1 MEESNRP
8 HLLINLLT
16 GSRLAL
22 AVGVAALTPWSKS
35 EQPWALVAVTVLV
48 LLIEGSDL
56 ADGYLARL
64 HNAVSQFGKLFDP
77 YTDSLSRLT
86 VYWSLTVAGRCLVF
100 VPLVMAARD
109 ISVSYIRI
117 LLTRQGRDVSA
128 RWWGKLKAI
137 IQGVSALVLVSGPL
151 LWGDAREPLVWALSF
166 LVVLATVGSA
176 AAYAHLA
183 LTPAAEQESRPDNP

>member
-1 MEESNRP
+1 MPESNRT

-16 GSRLAL
+16 GSRLGLAL
-22 AVGVAALTPWSKS
+22 AVAVLTPWSAD
-35 EQPWALVAVTVLV
+35 QRAWAVIAATMLV

-56 ADGYLARL
+56 ADGYLARR
-64 HNAVSQFGKLFDP
+64 HDVVSHFGKLFDP

-86 VYWSLTVAGRCLVF
+86 VYWSLAVAGRCLVF
-100 VPLVMAARD
+100 VPLIMAARD

-137 IQGVSALVLVSGPL
+137 IQGVSALVLISGPL
-151 LWGDAREPLVWALSF
+151 WWGEGGAAIVWTLSF
-166 LVVLATVGSA
+166 LVVLVTLGSA
-176 AAYAHLA
+176 AAYARLA
-183 LTPAAEQESRPDNP
+183 LTPPSPDETAPDA